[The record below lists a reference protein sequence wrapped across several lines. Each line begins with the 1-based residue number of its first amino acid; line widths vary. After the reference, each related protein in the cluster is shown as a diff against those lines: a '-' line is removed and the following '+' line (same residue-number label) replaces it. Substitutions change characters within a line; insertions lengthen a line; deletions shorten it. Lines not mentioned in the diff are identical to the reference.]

1 MKMRFLIQEKLVREL
16 ESSQLFEI
24 IMNKLARAFL
34 VNDLDR
40 GKCLRK

>member
-1 MKMRFLIQEKLVREL
+1 MKMRFLIKKKLVREL
-16 ESSQLFEI
+16 DSPQSFEI
-24 IMNKLARAFL
+24 IMKKLARAFL